1 MCLNLFALNLPALN
15 LPAQVVKMRMDPE
28 LVVGIKD
35 GMIFSTPI
43 NDDIVNKQ
51 VEIDE
56 DLILGMI
63 PIPEDELD
71 QIRKG

>member
-1 MCLNLFALNLPALN
+1 
-15 LPAQVVKMRMDPE
+15 MRMDPE